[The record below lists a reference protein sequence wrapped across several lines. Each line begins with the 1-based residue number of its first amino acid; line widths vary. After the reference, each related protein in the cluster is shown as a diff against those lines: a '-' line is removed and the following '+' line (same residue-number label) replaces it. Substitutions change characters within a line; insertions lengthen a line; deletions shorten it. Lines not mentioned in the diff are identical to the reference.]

1 MVPDVA
7 GSINPM
13 KMQRL
18 YALVIKE
25 FLSYLRDPL
34 TRTILI
40 GPPLMQLLIFSF
52 AATLELSRIDIAVLN
67 RDAGSHAK
75 ELVERLSASSLV
87 DEIVPVNDPA
97 TLRAMI
103 DERKVLLAMQFAPD
117 FSRRACMGEEPSLQ
131 LLLDGRRANA
141 AQIAERYIT
150 EIAGKLFEPR
160 SGSSTLLDS
169 PPTPS
174 VRHQF
179 NPNLSQIWYVVPSL
193 SAVLALMISLLISS
207 LSIAREREL
216 GTFDQLLVSPLS
228 SGEIIAGKCIPAILI
243 GAGLG
248 ILMMLA
254 GVLLFRIPFTG
265 SALWLLSTLFVFILS
280 SAGIGLVV
288 SSIARTQQQ
297 AILGAFALVVPLI
310 LTSGFATPVENMPI
324 WLQNV
329 SLANPLRHFLI
340 IVQGSFLKALPSSDV
355 LASTLPLIAIATLT
369 LGLAVI
375 VVRHR
380 LI

>member
-1 MVPDVA
+1 
-7 GSINPM
+7 M

-52 AATLELSRIDIAVLN
+52 AATLELSRIDIALLN